1 MRRGIVVGIGDA
13 KRLMGLCVYYG
24 GKAVVP
30 LRPGGWVL
38 PIGRHMIG
46 DAFQAGHKTGFFR
59 APFTGGVGN
68 LCAFHQVSVI

>member
-1 MRRGIVVGIGDA
+1 
-13 KRLMGLCVYYG
+13 
-24 GKAVVP
+24 
-30 LRPGGWVL
+30 
-38 PIGRHMIG
+38 MIG

>member
-24 GKAVVP
+24 GKAVFP
-30 LRPGGWVL
+30 LRSGGWVP
-38 PIGRHMIG
+38 PIGRRMTVG
-46 DAFQAGHKTGFFR
+46 AFQAGHKTGFFR